1 MKNRNTEFKN
11 FIFKISHPVSYDFNA
26 EERELIAE
34 NVAVNAKIITGAD
47 IDTVDVRHLINDGSS
62 DLDYYKTVGKI
73 AGAWENAGFVRE
85 MQKMLAV
92 IAEYHKLSRNT
103 EGLRVFEE
111 KDRNEY
117 GKRKKV

>member
-1 MKNRNTEFKN
+1 MKNKAFESFL
-11 FIFKISHPVSYDFNA
+11 FKITHPVSYHFNS

-34 NVAVNAKIITGAD
+34 NVAVNAKITTGAD
-47 IDTVDVRHLINDGSS
+47 IDTADVRHIINDGSS
-62 DLDYYKTVGKI
+62 DLEYYQTVGKI
-73 AGAWENAGFVRE
+73 AHAWENAGFVRE

-103 EGLRVFEE
+103 EGLRMFEG

-117 GKRKKV
+117 GRKTV